1 MAREALGDVSLR
13 INLIE
18 QLTALGIGSSATR
31 LSHGP
36 VEWSTTYTTGT
47 ADGSI
52 DRVWSGAANAT
63 TSPTSLDLLGTM
75 TSIAD
80 GSLTTSFVELVLLY
94 VENTSTSG
102 NIIVGDA
109 ASNPFAGI
117 FGADGTVIIPPG
129 GCFLWAVKLAGVAPV
144 AGTGDILQIVAS
156 SGTVGYKVLIAGR
169 SA

>member
-1 MAREALGDVSLR
+1 MAREALGDVSVR
-13 INLIE
+13 INLVE
-18 QLTALGIGSSATR
+18 QLTALGIGSAVTR

-52 DRVWSGAANAT
+52 DRLWSTSANAT
-63 TSPTSLDLLGTM
+63 TSPTSVDLLGTLA
-75 TSIAD
+75 SVAD
-80 GSLTTSFVELVLLY
+80 GALTTSFVELVLLY

-109 ASNPFAGI
+109 ASNPFAAI

-129 GCFLWAVKLAGVAPV
+129 GCFLWAVKLAGVTPT
-144 AGTGDILQIVAS
+144 AGTGDILQIAAS
-156 SGTVGYKVLIAGR
+156 TGTVGYKLLLAGR